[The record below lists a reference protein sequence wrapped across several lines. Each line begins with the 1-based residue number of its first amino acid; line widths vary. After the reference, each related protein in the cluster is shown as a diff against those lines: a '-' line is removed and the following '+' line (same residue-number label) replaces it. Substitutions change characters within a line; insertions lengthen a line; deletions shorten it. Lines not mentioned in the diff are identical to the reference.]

1 MRESRKNVKIL
12 KVALICIIAVIA
24 VSVLGIFGYL
34 RFGLPPAHFAGQCE
48 SLDLNESAEDMQI
61 DRERGIA
68 YLSLIDRMALARKE
82 PVQGWI
88 GRLDLRAGTRT
99 IEPALIDPPQHFR
112 PHGLSLHIDTNGQR
126 SMVVIN
132 HPLERGIE
140 AEHVELFVEEQP
152 GRFRHVRTF
161 TDELITRPNDLVAVG
176 PGQYYIANDS
186 PPNSGELTKLIYV
199 DNDNARAVADDINS
213 GGGINVSQDGNTLYV
228 AETQGEAIRVLRR
241 NPSDGSV
248 ETINSIALGTAP
260 DNIDVAADGSLWVGA
275 HSNLF
280 ALIMHFIAGT
290 DAPSQILRVELNN
303 ATEPTIKEIYMNRG
317 DEISASSIG
326 LTYGKQLLI
335 GSITATKILICE
347 MDGA

>member
-1 MRESRKNVKIL
+1 
-12 KVALICIIAVIA
+12 
-24 VSVLGIFGYL
+24 
-34 RFGLPPAHFAGQCE
+34 
-48 SLDLNESAEDMQI
+48 
-61 DRERGIA
+61 
-68 YLSLIDRMALARKE
+68 
-82 PVQGWI
+82 
-88 GRLDLRAGTRT
+88 
-99 IEPALIDPPQHFR
+99 
-112 PHGLSLHIDTNGQR
+112 
-126 SMVVIN
+126 
-132 HPLERGIE
+132 
-140 AEHVELFVEEQP
+140 
-152 GRFRHVRTF
+152 
-161 TDELITRPNDLVAVG
+161 
-176 PGQYYIANDS
+176 
-186 PPNSGELTKLIYV
+186 
-199 DNDNARAVADDINS
+199 AVADDINS